1 VATFLLWSRKDDMK
15 NIKFVDLLKLPDNE
29 LKNLKLVFNSDW
41 DYNPDGLP
49 EYMKA
54 KLGRESRRFDLLSMY
69 RRGEVELVKNST
81 KTHDPNNKRFV
92 NDEVVF
98 CFIPYDAED
107 WLLVNVFKVLDDS
120 KQLIEADEEATSDY
134 KQYLGR
140 LIITWKDRNTRNVR
154 MKSIENIEKLTVKT
168 ILEEPY
174 NEIAEAFPGY
184 ENVNLSWEDLS
195 RVLKL
200 KTWRTAL
207 ENQKGVYL
215 ITDTATN
222 KRYVG
227 SAYGDNMI
235 LGRWQDYAKNGH
247 GGNKLLKELIANEG
261 LDYVKHNFRYS
272 ILDIYKSSV
281 NDEIIIR
288 RESWWKELLL
298 TRNPEFGYNDN

>member
-1 VATFLLWSRKDDMK
+1 MK